1 MEFYGILLFILLL
14 RFFVNKFIDKHI
26 ARKERE
32 QRLKKH
38 EAEELE
44 IQKLLEEIELQMLE
58 EIELQESKEQR
69 QAEEQRQASQKE
81 EEVLRI
87 RKKLRASL
95 SQAKKQTDIK
105 TKKIEFQWDD
115 DYQDTEWWR
124 EQP

>member
-44 IQKLLEEIELQMLE
+44 IQKLLE